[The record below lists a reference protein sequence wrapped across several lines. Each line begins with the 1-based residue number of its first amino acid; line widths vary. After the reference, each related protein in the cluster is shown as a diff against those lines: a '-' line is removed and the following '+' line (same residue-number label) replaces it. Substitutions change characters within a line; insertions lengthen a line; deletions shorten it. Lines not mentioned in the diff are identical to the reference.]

1 MRNPPNVPECRPL
14 GDAVKWQGVDQ
25 FIFDTPNHEFLVK
38 LLKKGNLDHEDT
50 TEKQLDDI
58 GARWLQDNGGPSNKL
73 LRAFG
78 TLVSLCSYF
87 LVEPY

>member
-50 TEKQLDDI
+50 TKQQLDDI
-58 GARWLQDNGGPSNKL
+58 GNRWLQDNGPQNKL
-73 LRAFG
+73 LRPFG
-78 TLVSLCSYF
+78 MLVRLCSYCP
-87 LVEPY
+87 VQPY